1 MRPDTPRNEYV
12 TDTMGLVLRL
22 EKRRMGV
29 RARDLFQ
36 LADRGEAI
44 IHIPTMVFAEILYL
58 SERHRIAVT
67 VQQVDAFL
75 VDTTT
80 YLPAPLTLPTI
91 LRAAEIDDIP
101 ELHDRLIAG
110 TAVAMHLPLITN
122 DPIISK
128 STSVRC
134 TW

>member
-1 MRPDTPRNEYV
+1 MRPGTQRNEYV
-12 TDTMGLVLRL
+12 TDTMGLVLKL
-22 EKRRMGV
+22 EQRRMGSQ
-29 RARDLFQ
+29 AKSIFHQ
-36 LADRGEAI
+36 ADRGEI
-44 IHIPTMVFAEILYL
+44 RIHIPALVFAEILYL
-58 SERHRIAVT
+58 SERHRITIT

-75 VDTTT
+75 TSTPT

-91 LRAAEIDDIP
+91 LRAAEINDIP

-122 DPIISK
+122 DPVISK
-128 STSVRC
+128 STLVRC

>member
-1 MRPDTPRNEYV
+1 
-12 TDTMGLVLRL
+12 
-22 EKRRMGV
+22 MGV

-75 VDTTT
+75 VDTPT
-80 YLPAPLTLPTI
+80 YLPVPLTLPTI

-122 DPIISK
+122 DPVISQSK
-128 STSVRC
+128 DCLAFNSSIWPSITRVISDRNH
-134 TW
+134 